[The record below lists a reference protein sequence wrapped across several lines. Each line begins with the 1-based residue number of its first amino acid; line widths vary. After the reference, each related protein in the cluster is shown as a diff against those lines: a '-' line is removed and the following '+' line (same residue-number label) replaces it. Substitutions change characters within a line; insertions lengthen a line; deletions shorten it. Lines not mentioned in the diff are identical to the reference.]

1 MSRYLTT
8 QERVDLAV
16 KAGHRALVEDYIR
29 MHNNGD
35 GVKSELG
42 TLKVTDPRG
51 DEHHYTLLPPYAI
64 AAVDSYLNIY
74 DIPMVT
80 DEPHALGADKR
91 RPSMAELA
99 KYAKTAAEDAA
110 VYRSRKRTLYR
121 PDELIE
127 RISSALEYEAIDTN
141 FQILVA
147 CANARALIDCGI
159 TLTTDEATGT
169 QTLKLSNGAEI
180 EMHLDAEQAEGLD
193 RTYVLN
199 KEAPPSEDFELQ
211 RGHLSVSIKLIGE
224 LEEEVD
230 RQLKL

>member
-35 GVKSELG
+35 GVKSELEKLSIADRSG
-42 TLKVTDPRG
+42 ELVTYDQ
-51 DEHHYTLLPPYAI
+51 LPPHGI

-74 DIPMVT
+74 GIPMVT
-80 DEPHALGADKR
+80 DEPHASEER
-91 RPSMAELA
+91 RHPTMAQLA
-99 KYAKTAAEDAA
+99 RYAKTAAEDAV
-110 VYRSRKRTLYR
+110 VYRGYKRNMHR
-121 PDELIE
+121 PEELIE
-127 RISSALEYEAIDTN
+127 RLASALEYEAIDTN

-180 EMHLDAEQAEGLD
+180 EMHLDAEQAEGLQ

-199 KEAPPSEDFELQ
+199 KEAPPSGDFELQ
-211 RGHLSVSIKLIGE
+211 RGYLSVSIKLISE